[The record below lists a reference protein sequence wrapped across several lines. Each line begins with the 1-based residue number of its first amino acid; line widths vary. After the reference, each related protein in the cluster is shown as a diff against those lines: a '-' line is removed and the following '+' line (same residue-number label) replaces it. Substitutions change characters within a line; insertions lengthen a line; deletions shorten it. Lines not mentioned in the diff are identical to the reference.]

1 MFLPGFSDDAMISSV
16 CHKNIF
22 TGSGLPLFPALFYA
36 LSRTMCEEPHWTRE
50 VRMND
55 EEEQDDK
62 TKELPLGKETEA
74 NLFKSRSIFIYG
86 PITQELAQKVCT
98 QLVALAA
105 ANDEDIRIYVNS
117 PGGHV
122 ESGDSIHDMIKFIK
136 PKVWMIGTGW
146 VASAGALIYAA
157 APKERRICLP
167 NTRFLLHQ
175 PSGGTR
181 GMASDIEIQ
190 AREIIKM
197 NERLIKIFSK
207 ATGQS
212 EEKIAKDIDRDYWLS
227 AEDAVAYG
235 LVARVVTSQ
244 SEI

>member
-1 MFLPGFSDDAMISSV
+1 MNFMQETLTV
-16 CHKNIF
+16 
-22 TGSGLPLFPALFYA
+22 L
-36 LSRTMCEEPHWTRE
+36 
-50 VRMND
+50 ND
-55 EEEQDDK
+55 EDDTEDK

-86 PITQELAQKVCT
+86 AITQELAQKVNT

-105 ANDEDIRIYVNS
+105 ASDEDIRIYVNS

-122 ESGDSIHDMIKFIK
+122 ESGDSIHDMVKFIK

-146 VASAGALIYAA
+146 VASAGALIYVSV
-157 APKERRICLP
+157 PKERRIALP

-181 GMASDIEIQ
+181 GMVSDIEIQ

-197 NERLIKIFSK
+197 NERLNKIMAE
-207 ATGQS
+207 ATDQPI
-212 EEKIAKDIDRDYWLS
+212 EKIAADTDRDYWLS
-227 AEDAVAYG
+227 AQEAVAYG
-235 LVARVVTSQ
+235 LASKIVTSQ

>member
-1 MFLPGFSDDAMISSV
+1 MSD
-16 CHKNIF
+16 
-22 TGSGLPLFPALFYA
+22 
-36 LSRTMCEEPHWTRE
+36 E
-50 VRMND
+50 
-55 EEEQDDK
+55 DDK
-62 TKELPLGKETEA
+62 KTEVPLGKETEA

-86 PITQELAQKVCT
+86 GITQELAQKVCT

-105 ANDEDIRIYVNS
+105 ASDDDIRVYVNS

-136 PKVWMIGTGW
+136 PKVYIIGTGW
-146 VASAGALIYAA
+146 VASAGALIYVSV
-157 APKERRICLP
+157 PKERRLCLP

-197 NERLIKIFSK
+197 NERLNRIFAD
-207 ATGQS
+207 ATGQPI
-212 EEKIAKDIDRDYWLS
+212 EKIAKDTDRDYWLS
-227 AEDAVAYG
+227 AEEAKGYG
-235 LVARVVTSQ
+235 LVSRIVTSQ
-244 SEI
+244 ADI

>member
-1 MFLPGFSDDAMISSV
+1 MS
-16 CHKNIF
+16 
-22 TGSGLPLFPALFYA
+22 
-36 LSRTMCEEPHWTRE
+36 
-50 VRMND
+50 D
-55 EEEQDDK
+55 EEEKK
-62 TKELPLGKETEA
+62 TETPLGKDAEA

-86 PITQELAQKVCT
+86 GITQELAQKVSA
-98 QLVALAA
+98 QLVALAEA
-105 ANDEDIRIYVNS
+105 SDEDIRIYVNS

-136 PKVWMIGTGW
+136 PKVIIIGTGW
-146 VASAGALIYAA
+146 VASAGALIFVSV
-157 APKERRICLP
+157 PKERRLCLP

-197 NERLIKIFSK
+197 NERLNKIFAA

-212 EEKIAKDIDRDYWLS
+212 IEKIAKDTDRDYWLS
-227 AEDAVAYG
+227 AEEAKDYG
-235 LVARVVTSQ
+235 LVSRIVTSQ

>member
-1 MFLPGFSDDAMISSV
+1 M
-16 CHKNIF
+16 N
-22 TGSGLPLFPALFYA
+22 
-36 LSRTMCEEPHWTRE
+36 EE
-50 VRMND
+50 D
-55 EEEQDDK
+55 DDK
-62 TKELPLGKETEA
+62 SKELPLGKETEA

-86 PITQELAQKVCT
+86 GITMELAQKVCT

-105 ANDEDIRIYVNS
+105 ASDEDIRVYVNS

-136 PKVWMIGTGW
+136 PKVWIIGTGW
-146 VASAGALIYAA
+146 VASAGALIYVSV
-157 APKERRICLP
+157 PKEQRLCLP

-190 AREIIKM
+190 ANEIIKM
-197 NERLIKIFSK
+197 NKRLIKIFSK

-212 EEKIAKDIDRDYWLS
+212 EDKIAKDIDRDYWLS
-227 AEDAVAYG
+227 SEEAKEYG
-235 LVARVVTSQ
+235 LVSRIVESQ

>member
-1 MFLPGFSDDAMISSV
+1 
-16 CHKNIF
+16 
-22 TGSGLPLFPALFYA
+22 
-36 LSRTMCEEPHWTRE
+36 
-50 VRMND
+50 MND
-55 EEEQDDK
+55 ENDDDK
-62 TKELPLGKETEA
+62 VKELPLGKETEA

-86 PITQELAQKVCT
+86 PINQELAQKVCT

-105 ANDEDIRIYVNS
+105 ASDEDIRIYVNS

-197 NERLIKIFSK
+197 NERLIKIFAK
-207 ATGQS
+207 ATGQT

-227 AEDAVAYG
+227 AEEGVAYG
-235 LVARVVTSQ
+235 LASRVITNQ
-244 SEI
+244 SEIA

>member
-1 MFLPGFSDDAMISSV
+1 MLD
-16 CHKNIF
+16 
-22 TGSGLPLFPALFYA
+22 
-36 LSRTMCEEPHWTRE
+36 E
-50 VRMND
+50 ND
-55 EEEQDDK
+55 DDK
-62 TKELPLGKETEA
+62 TKELALGKETEA

-86 PITQELAQKVCT
+86 GITQELAQKVCT

-105 ANDEDIRIYVNS
+105 ASDEDIRIYVNS

-136 PKVWMIGTGW
+136 PKVWIIGTGW
-146 VASAGALIYAA
+146 VASAGALIYVSV
-157 APKERRICLP
+157 PKERRICLP

-227 AEDAVAYG
+227 AEDAVKYG
-235 LVARVVTSQ
+235 LVSKIVESQ
-244 SEI
+244 SEIG

>member
-1 MFLPGFSDDAMISSV
+1 MSD
-16 CHKNIF
+16 
-22 TGSGLPLFPALFYA
+22 
-36 LSRTMCEEPHWTRE
+36 E
-50 VRMND
+50 
-55 EEEQDDK
+55 DDK
-62 TKELPLGKETEA
+62 KTELPLGKEAEA

-86 PITQELAQKVCT
+86 GITQELAQKVCS

-105 ANDEDIRIYVNS
+105 ASDDDIRIFVSS

-122 ESGDSIHDMIKFIK
+122 ESGDSIHDMIKFLK

-146 VASAGALIYAA
+146 VASAGALIYVSV
-157 APKERRICLP
+157 PKEQRLCLP

-197 NERLIKIFSK
+197 NERLNRIFAD
-207 ATGQS
+207 ATGQPV
-212 EEKIAKDIDRDYWLS
+212 EKIAKDTDRDYWLS
-227 AEDAVAYG
+227 AEEAKGYG
-235 LVARVVTSQ
+235 LVSRIISSQ
-244 SEI
+244 AEI

>member
-1 MFLPGFSDDAMISSV
+1 MSD
-16 CHKNIF
+16 
-22 TGSGLPLFPALFYA
+22 
-36 LSRTMCEEPHWTRE
+36 E
-50 VRMND
+50 
-55 EEEQDDK
+55 DDK
-62 TKELPLGKETEA
+62 KTELPLGKETEA

-86 PITQELAQKVCT
+86 PITQELAQKVCS

-105 ANDEDIRIYVNS
+105 ASDEDIRIYVNS

-146 VASAGALIYAA
+146 VASAGALIYVA
-157 APKERRICLP
+157 APREQRLCLP

-197 NERLIKIFSK
+197 NERLNKIFAD
-207 ATGQS
+207 ATGQPI
-212 EEKIAKDIDRDYWLS
+212 EKIAKDTDRDYWLS
-227 AEDAVAYG
+227 AEEAKGYG
-235 LVARVVTSQ
+235 LVSRIVTSQ
-244 SEI
+244 GDI

>member
-1 MFLPGFSDDAMISSV
+1 
-16 CHKNIF
+16 
-22 TGSGLPLFPALFYA
+22 
-36 LSRTMCEEPHWTRE
+36 
-50 VRMND
+50 MND
-55 EEEQDDK
+55 EEDDK
-62 TKELPLGKETEA
+62 KTELPLGKETEA

-86 PITQELAQKVCT
+86 GITQELAQKVCS

-105 ANDEDIRIYVNS
+105 ASDEDIRIFVNS

-146 VASAGALIYAA
+146 VASAGALIYVA
-157 APKERRICLP
+157 APKEQRLCLP

-190 AREIIKM
+190 AREILKM
-197 NERLIKIFSK
+197 NERLNRIFSE
-207 ATGQS
+207 ATGQPV
-212 EEKIAKDIDRDYWLS
+212 ERIAKDTDRDYWLS
-227 AEDAVAYG
+227 AQEAKDYG
-235 LVARVVTSQ
+235 LVARIIASQ
-244 SEI
+244 ADI

>member
-1 MFLPGFSDDAMISSV
+1 MNLMQETVTVLDDEDD
-16 CHKNIF
+16 K
-22 TGSGLPLFPALFYA
+22 
-36 LSRTMCEEPHWTRE
+36 
-50 VRMND
+50 
-55 EEEQDDK
+55 DDK

-86 PITQELAQKVCT
+86 PITQELAQKVNT

-105 ANDEDIRIYVNS
+105 ASDDDIRVYVNS

-122 ESGDSIHDMIKFIK
+122 ESGDSIHDMVKFIK

-146 VASAGALIYAA
+146 VASAGSLIYVAV
-157 APKERRICLP
+157 PKERRISLP
-167 NTRFLLHQ
+167 NTRFLIHQ

-197 NERLIKIFSK
+197 NKRLIAIYAK

-212 EEKIAKDIDRDYWLS
+212 EEKIAKDIDRDLWLS
-227 AEDAVAYG
+227 AEEAKDYG
-235 LVARVVTSQ
+235 LVSRIVTSQ

>member
-1 MFLPGFSDDAMISSV
+1 M
-16 CHKNIF
+16 
-22 TGSGLPLFPALFYA
+22 Y
-36 LSRTMCEEPHWTRE
+36 E
-50 VRMND
+50 

-105 ANDEDIRIYVNS
+105 ANDDDIRIYVNS

-146 VASAGALIYAA
+146 VASAGALIYVA

-197 NERLIKIFSK
+197 NERLNKIMAE

-212 EEKIAKDIDRDYWLS
+212 YEKIAADTDRDYWLS
-227 AEDAVAYG
+227 AEEAKAYG
-235 LVARVVTSQ
+235 LVSRIIMSQ

>member
-1 MFLPGFSDDAMISSV
+1 MSD
-16 CHKNIF
+16 
-22 TGSGLPLFPALFYA
+22 
-36 LSRTMCEEPHWTRE
+36 E
-50 VRMND
+50 
-55 EEEQDDK
+55 DDK
-62 TKELPLGKETEA
+62 KTELPLGKETEA

-86 PITQELAQKVCT
+86 PITQELAQKVCS

-105 ANDEDIRIYVNS
+105 ASDEDIRIYVSS

-122 ESGDSIHDMIKFIK
+122 ESGDSIHDMVKFIK

-146 VASAGALIYAA
+146 VASAGALIYVA
-157 APKERRICLP
+157 APKEQRLCLP

-197 NERLIKIFSK
+197 NERLNKIFAD
-207 ATGQS
+207 ATGQPID
-212 EEKIAKDIDRDYWLS
+212 KIAKDTDRDYWLS
-227 AEDAVAYG
+227 AEEAKGYG
-235 LVARVVTSQ
+235 LVSRIVTSQ
-244 SEI
+244 ADI

>member
-1 MFLPGFSDDAMISSV
+1 
-16 CHKNIF
+16 
-22 TGSGLPLFPALFYA
+22 
-36 LSRTMCEEPHWTRE
+36 
-50 VRMND
+50 MND
-55 EEEQDDK
+55 EEDDK
-62 TKELPLGKETEA
+62 KTELPLGKEAEA

-86 PITQELAQKVCT
+86 PITQELAQRVCS
-98 QLVALAA
+98 QLVAMAA
-105 ANDEDIRIYVNS
+105 VSDEDIRVFVNS

-122 ESGDSIHDMIKFIK
+122 ESGDSIHDLVKFIK
-136 PKVWMIGTGW
+136 PRVIMIGSGW

-157 APKERRICLP
+157 APKEDRICLP

-181 GMASDIEIQ
+181 GPASDIEIQ

-207 ATGQS
+207 ATGQP

-227 AEDAVAYG
+227 AEEAIEYG
-235 LVARVVTSQ
+235 LVSRIVTSQ
-244 SEI
+244 SDI

>member
-1 MFLPGFSDDAMISSV
+1 MQETLSVLDD
-16 CHKNIF
+16 
-22 TGSGLPLFPALFYA
+22 
-36 LSRTMCEEPHWTRE
+36 E
-50 VRMND
+50 
-55 EEEQDDK
+55 DDK
-62 TKELPLGKETEA
+62 DDKIKELPLGKETEA

-86 PITQELAQKVCT
+86 TITQELAQKVCT
-98 QLVALAA
+98 QLVALSAA
-105 ANDEDIRIYVNS
+105 SDDDIRIYVSS

-146 VASAGALIYAA
+146 VASAGALIYVSV
-157 APKERRICLP
+157 PKERRICLP

-197 NERLIKIFSK
+197 NERLNRIMAE

-212 EEKIAKDIDRDYWLS
+212 VEKIAADTDRDYWLS
-227 AEDAVAYG
+227 AEEAKVYG
-235 LVARVVTSQ
+235 LVSRIVTSQ

>member
-1 MFLPGFSDDAMISSV
+1 
-16 CHKNIF
+16 
-22 TGSGLPLFPALFYA
+22 
-36 LSRTMCEEPHWTRE
+36 
-50 VRMND
+50 MND
-55 EEEQDDK
+55 ENDDDK

-86 PITQELAQKVCT
+86 GITQELAQKVCT

-105 ANDEDIRIYVNS
+105 ASDEDIRIYVNS

-136 PKVWMIGTGW
+136 PKVWIIGTGW
-146 VASAGALIYAA
+146 VASAGALIYVSV
-157 APKERRICLP
+157 PKERRLALP

-181 GMASDIEIQ
+181 GMVSDIEIQ

-197 NERLIKIFSK
+197 NQRLIKIFSK

-212 EEKIAKDIDRDYWLS
+212 EEKIAKDIDRDYWLG
-227 AEDAVAYG
+227 AEDAVEYG
-235 LVARVVTSQ
+235 LVSKIITSQ

>member
-1 MFLPGFSDDAMISSV
+1 
-16 CHKNIF
+16 
-22 TGSGLPLFPALFYA
+22 
-36 LSRTMCEEPHWTRE
+36 
-50 VRMND
+50 MNED
-55 EEEQDDK
+55 EDDK
-62 TKELPLGKETEA
+62 SKELPIGKETEA

-86 PITQELAQKVCT
+86 GINQELAQKVCS

-105 ANDEDIRIYVNS
+105 ASDEDIRIYVNS

-122 ESGDSIHDMIKFIK
+122 ESGDSVHDMIKFIK

-146 VASAGALIYAA
+146 VASAGALIYVAV
-157 APKERRICLP
+157 PKERRICLP

-197 NERLIKIFSK
+197 NERLNRIFAE
-207 ATGQS
+207 ATGQPVD
-212 EEKIAKDIDRDYWLS
+212 KIAKDTDRDYWLS
-227 AEDAVAYG
+227 AEEAKAYG
-235 LVARVVTSQ
+235 LVSRIVTAQ
-244 SEI
+244 TEI

>member
-1 MFLPGFSDDAMISSV
+1 M
-16 CHKNIF
+16 
-22 TGSGLPLFPALFYA
+22 SGIDTSILETL
-36 LSRTMCEEPHWTRE
+36 
-50 VRMND
+50 MND
-55 EEEQDDK
+55 ENDDDK

-86 PITQELAQKVCT
+86 GITQELAQKVCT

-105 ANDEDIRIYVNS
+105 AGDEDIRIYVNS

-136 PKVWMIGTGW
+136 PKVWIIGTGW
-146 VASAGALIYAA
+146 VASAGALIYVSV
-157 APKERRICLP
+157 PKERRIALP

-181 GMASDIEIQ
+181 GMVSDIEIQ

-197 NERLIKIFSK
+197 NQRLIKIFAK

-212 EEKIAKDIDRDYWLS
+212 EEKIAKDIDRDYWLG
-227 AEDAVAYG
+227 AEDAVEYG
-235 LVARVVTSQ
+235 LVSRIVTSQ

>member
-1 MFLPGFSDDAMISSV
+1 M
-16 CHKNIF
+16 N
-22 TGSGLPLFPALFYA
+22 
-36 LSRTMCEEPHWTRE
+36 EE
-50 VRMND
+50 D
-55 EEEQDDK
+55 DDK
-62 TKELPLGKETEA
+62 SKELPLGKETEA

-86 PITQELAQKVCT
+86 GITMELAQKVCT

-105 ANDEDIRIYVNS
+105 ASDEDIRVYVNS

-136 PKVWMIGTGW
+136 PKVWIIGTGW
-146 VASAGALIYAA
+146 VASAGALIYVSV
-157 APKERRICLP
+157 PKEQRLCLP

-190 AREIIKM
+190 ANEIIKM
-197 NERLIKIFSK
+197 NKRLIKIFSK

-227 AEDAVAYG
+227 SEEAKDYG
-235 LVARVVTSQ
+235 LVSRIVESQ
-244 SEI
+244 SEIA